1 MELSRSDAFL
11 VLRTAYK
18 TGLLQKM
25 TAKEVKPE
33 VHIPGTSCLD
43 EPVKSWD
50 SDFVLLEDYGQFL
63 AELIDTV
70 RKEGKTN
77 G

>member
-1 MELSRSDAFL
+1 MELSRADAFL

-25 TAKEVKPE
+25 TAKEAKQE

-43 EPVKSWD
+43 TPEPGWD

-70 RKEGKTN
+70 RKEGKQN